1 MTILRILFLNPLGP
15 ALILTL
21 GGLIAMLGR
30 RQTYRMLLRP
40 GSYGLHPDS
49 AAALKPVLVRFRA
62 PLALLILTAAAA
74 VLLALRSSLT
84 AVVVHWSWQPLTV
97 AGSMLEW
104 RLDGWSWLVC
114 GLILVLAGVALLLAP
129 HRLTAPA
136 SSNETAARRS
146 PRLDQQGI
154 EWERTFWLAA
164 AAMVFVCSSNV
175 LTLASSWVLLDAALS
190 YRLRPSVNRDLAGR
204 VWGLL
209 SLAVALLV
217 LALTL
222 LGESGIRTTLADLG
236 NDRLVLA
243 LLWLLALIRAGV
255 YPLHFWLNG
264 SGRIEQCEAIA
275 LSLIAPLTGVWLLVR
290 LHGSAGP
297 DWLRRPEWAALGALA
312 LLGTA
317 LVAWA
322 AEDEL
327 HRWRWIALNRV
338 SVVVMAAYTA
348 GGSGPE
354 ALTWPVVAL
363 ALGCALLALAQR
375 LAEQGWRAPAWLAAL
390 ALWGLPGTTGFLAR
404 TALVFPTE
412 LPVAVPLF
420 GLVLLAEILFVAAL
434 WQVASHRAER
444 PRERGQSVALW
455 AVFAV
460 LLAVTV
466 VLGLLPRLLSALA
479 GWMPTDAFPLFE
491 ALIAGARRSV
501 WAGLIGSGIAG
512 ALLGM
517 LRARIFDQMRGW
529 QRGIVL
535 VASLEWVYQAVA
547 HGFGLVASG
556 LQYFAVLGEG
566 EGYLGWLALAS
577 LILWVLLRG

>member
-1 MTILRILFLNPLGP
+1 
-15 ALILTL
+15 
-21 GGLIAMLGR
+21 MLGR
-30 RQTYRMLLRP
+30 WLTYRMLLRP
-40 GSYGLHPDS
+40 GAYGLHSDDI
-49 AAALKPVLVRFRA
+49 AALKPVLVRFRA
-62 PLALLILTAAAA
+62 PLALLFLAVAAT
-74 VLLALRSSLT
+74 VLLLLRRSM
-84 AVVVHWSWQPLTV
+84 ADVVVHWSWQPLTV

-104 RLDGWSWLVC
+104 RLDSWSWLVC
-114 GLILVLAGVALLLAP
+114 GLILILAGVAMLLAP
-129 HRLTAPA
+129 HGLTP
-136 SSNETAARRS
+136 SVSRDEAAMRRS
-146 PRLDQQGI
+146 PHLDQRGI

-164 AAMVFVCSSNV
+164 AALVFVCSSNV

-190 YRLRPSVNRDLAGR
+190 YRLRPSVNPDFVGR

-209 SLAVALLV
+209 SLAVVLLV
-217 LALTL
+217 FALTL

-236 NDRLVLA
+236 NDRLTLA

-255 YPLHFWLNG
+255 YPLHFWLAG
-264 SGRIEQCEAIA
+264 PGRIVQSDAVV
-275 LSLIAPLTGVWLLVR
+275 LSLMAPLTGVWLLVR

-338 SVVVMAAYTA
+338 SVIVMAAYTA

-354 ALTWPVVAL
+354 ALSWPVVAFV
-363 ALGCALLALAQR
+363 LGCVLLALAQR
-375 LAEQGWRAPAWLAAL
+375 LAEHGWRTPVWLAAL

-412 LPVAVPLF
+412 LPVAAPLF
-420 GLVLLAEILFVAAL
+420 GIVLLAEILFAAAL
-434 WQVASHRAER
+434 WQAASGCAER
-444 PRERGQSVALW
+444 PRVRGRVLVLG

-460 LLAVTV
+460 LLAATV
-466 VLGLLPRLLSALA
+466 VLGVLPRLLAALV
-479 GWMPTDAFPLFE
+479 GWTAADAFPSFG
-491 ALIAGARRSV
+491 ALLAGARRSV
-501 WAGLIGSGIAG
+501 WAGLIGSGILG
-512 ALLGM
+512 ALLGL

-529 QRGIVL
+529 QRGIAII
-535 VASLEWVYQAVA
+535 ASLEWMYQAAA
-547 HGFGLVASG
+547 HGFSLAANG
-556 LQYFAVLGEG
+556 LQYFAILGEG

-577 LILWVLLRG
+577 LVLWVLLHG